1 MREGDPAMANQ
12 IVKTYRIESSHKLS
26 SDWLP
31 ASEFTRAYSNSSEA
45 VATAIE
51 GVEDPGEQEVRV
63 VCVEDGEIV
72 WRSTDHEYE

>member
-1 MREGDPAMANQ
+1 M
-12 IVKTYRIESSHKLS
+12 KSSHKLE

-31 ASEFTRAYSNSSEA
+31 ASAFSRSPDDCSTA

-51 GVEDPGEQEVRV
+51 GVDEPADQEVRV
-63 VCVEDGEIV
+63 VWVETGEIV

>member
-1 MREGDPAMANQ
+1 MHF
-12 IVKTYRIESSHKLS
+12 RIESVFPLE

-31 ASEFTRAYSNSSEA
+31 ATAFTQHYEDRSTA

-51 GVEDPGEQEVRV
+51 GVEDPAEQEVCV
-63 VCVEDGEIV
+63 VCVETGEVV

>member
-1 MREGDPAMANQ
+1 M
-12 IVKTYRIESSHKLS
+12 KSSHKLE

-31 ASEFTRAYSNSSEA
+31 ASAFSRAHDDCSTA

-51 GVEDPGEQEVRV
+51 GVDEPADQEVRV
-63 VCVEDGEIV
+63 VWVETGEIV